1 MRFSENR
8 KVAFA
13 VLAVCVLVSVIGFG
27 GMGLSRERGKVL
39 TVYDRGADTSL
50 STRHSVDAYLD
61 SAAENARLMASEA
74 GLHMDANAN
83 IDAVA
88 KLEDKLADEADI
100 NKRNEAYS
108 QLKTAVDKLYDAA
121 YNSVAEADFKN
132 FKVAYDNFWENVNMI
147 KYDDYGKLA
156 ASYNDLV
163 KGFPGG
169 VIAGI
174 TGQGSLNTFGG

>member
-13 VLAVCVLVSVIGFG
+13 VLAVCVLVSVFGFG
-27 GMGLSRERGKVL
+27 GIGLSRERGKVL

-61 SAAENARLMASEA
+61 SAAENASLMASEA
-74 GLHMDANAN
+74 ELRIGASTVGDNVAQLAET
-83 IDAVA
+83 VA
-88 KLEDKLADEADI
+88 KEADT
-100 NKRNEAYS
+100 NKRYEAYDA
-108 QLKTAVDKLYDAA
+108 LKSAVEKLYNAV
-121 YNSVAEADFKN
+121 SGKVTGSDFTN
-132 FKVAYDNFWENVNMI
+132 FKVAYDDFNQDCNMI

-156 ASYNDLV
+156 AGYNSLIS
-163 KGFPGG
+163 GFPGG
-169 VIAGI
+169 VVAGI